1 MPLSD
6 VTTVLHMGVRSKLVR
21 FLRWEMPERPY
32 ECRQCGIH
40 LDVEYYTCPSCGS
53 FSVERRSAYI

>member
-1 MPLSD
+1 
-6 VTTVLHMGVRSKLVR
+6 MGVRSKLFR